1 MKKILFSGIS
11 MATLLCAM
19 VITTLFSSCNSKDD
33 EQITDQQP
41 VELKITAGIVATRA
55 VNASWTAGDKI
66 GVFALD
72 GTTAEYSNIP
82 YSTTNGD
89 GNFTADDGQNIM
101 LPYDGSSRTVAA
113 YYPYAA
119 GASAGTYSI
128 DVSNQN
134 DQEAIDLLVVTPVSN
149 VSKKSPIAALDF
161 AHKLV
166 KVELTLK
173 PGEGITASQL
183 AYLKVTISNQYTKG
197 TCDVIN
203 NGNVVASGNN
213 NNTVTFETSADG
225 TTSEAIL
232 LPAATT
238 ENMILTFDVPG
249 AGTYTWEVNSAAK
262 SKSFGAGNKYKYD
275 ISINKTTLTVN
286 SSIEDWND
294 GNGGENGNAL

>member
-1 MKKILFSGIS
+1 MKKILFNGIP

-33 EQITDQQP
+33 EQMIDQQP

-55 VNASWTAGDKI
+55 VNASWSTGDKI
-66 GVFALD
+66 GVFAMD
-72 GTTAEYSNIP
+72 GGTAEYSNVL
-82 YSTTNGD
+82 YTTANGD
-89 GNFTADDGQNIM
+89 GNFTAEEGKSIM
-101 LPYDGSSRTVAA
+101 LPYDGSSRTIAA
-113 YYPYAA
+113 YYPYTN
-119 GASAGTYSI
+119 GITNGEYKI
-128 DVSNQN
+128 DVSDQQY
-134 DQEAIDLLVVTPVSN
+134 QEAIDLLVATPVNN

-183 AYLKVTISNQYTKG
+183 AYLKVTISNQYTEG

-213 NNTVTFETSADG
+213 NNTVTFQTSADG

-275 ISINKTTLTVN
+275 ISINKTSLTVN
-286 SSIEDWND
+286 STIEDWND